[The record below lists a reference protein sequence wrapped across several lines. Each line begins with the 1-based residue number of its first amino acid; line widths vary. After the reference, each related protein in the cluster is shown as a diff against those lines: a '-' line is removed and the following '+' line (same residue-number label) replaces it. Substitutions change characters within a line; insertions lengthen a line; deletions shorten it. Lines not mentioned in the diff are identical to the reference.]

1 MGVSK
6 RGREGLCVE
15 EEVVVVG
22 VIIAQSK
29 ALSGIHG
36 RLGVG
41 GERGRQNFC
50 VFVSSVTASIVEF
63 S

>member
-29 ALSGIHG
+29 ALSGILG

-41 GERGRQNFC
+41 GERGRQFFC